1 MCSGVKYTESTSGKE
16 WKVYFPNPK
25 AALPVFKSDGSVEW
39 IKWGRRREE
48 QAPFVQGGWARSD
61 SIELGKWE
69 RYNPNKVQLA
79 AHGFMEKDAE
89 KLSHWID
96 IPEGKAIEALIVQH
110 NDEKRVYVVTEDTP
124 EEFSWVCDRWP
135 RIVTNTKIIGVPNV

>member
-1 MCSGVKYTESTSGKE
+1 MCSGVRYTESSGKE

-25 AALPVFKSDGSVEW
+25 AALPVAKSDGTVEW

-69 RYNPNKVQLA
+69 RYSPVFVKLA
-79 AHGFMEKDAE
+79 VHGFMEKDAE
-89 KLSHWID
+89 KVSHWID
-96 IPEGKAIEALIVQH
+96 VPKGHGIEALIVES
-110 NDEKRVYVVTEDTP
+110 DEEQRIYVITQDTP
-124 EEFSWVCDRWP
+124 PDYAWVHDRWP
-135 RIVTNTKIIGVPNV
+135 KISGVSCS